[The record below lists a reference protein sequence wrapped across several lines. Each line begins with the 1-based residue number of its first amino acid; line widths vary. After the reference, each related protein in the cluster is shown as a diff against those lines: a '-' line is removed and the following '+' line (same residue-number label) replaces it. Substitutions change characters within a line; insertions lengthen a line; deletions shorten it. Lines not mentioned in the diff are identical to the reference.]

1 MLINKSG
8 NGAEELQQLTSS
20 YYANN
25 DFDRASTLWIL
36 EETKMTSL
44 VGGDLMAR
52 ALAHYNSSSYQ
63 KPSPSTEEARNDKLV
78 QLLQI
83 PIAYRTTL
91 RYYQLNTVSHE
102 TSGRKVKLDRD
113 NESMAWEWM
122 IDRDDAAQLRMA
134 NETTDML
141 ITWLETN
148 KIAEWMNSDN
158 RKASRELFINS
169 AVLFA
174 RAYPMSDESQS
185 FYYTV
190 VPFLRE
196 IQNIVLKKALGIHYT
211 PLLQR
216 WTSVQP
222 DDSGSGSAEE
232 GIPSLDEELE
242 EFYTKLLIYVQT
254 VQPLLAMVIAVKR
267 LSLQV
272 MPEGVMQ
279 HFKSMVQSRS
289 ASQIPLPDAV
299 QMHADNLDKDA
310 REILDDMKVLIRST
324 DPTAGVYKIIPDND
338 PNAKFART

>member
-1 MLINKSG
+1 MMLINKSG

-36 EETKMTSL
+36 EENQMTKL

-52 ALAHYNSSSYQ
+52 ALAHYNSDDFQ
-63 KPSPSTEEARNDKLV
+63 KENPSAEEAKNDKLV

-102 TSGRKVKLDRD
+102 TSGRKVKIDRE

-122 IDRDDAAQLRMA
+122 IDKDDAAQLRMA
-134 NETTDML
+134 HETTDML
-141 ITWLETN
+141 IDWLEAHQ
-148 KIAEWMNSDN
+148 IAEWMGSEN
-158 RKASRELFINS
+158 RKASRELFVNS
-169 AVLFA
+169 IGLFQQ
-174 RAYPMSDESQS
+174 AYPMVDHSQS
-185 FYYTV
+185 FFYTV

-196 IQNIVLKKALGIHYT
+196 IQNNVLRKALGTHYT

-216 WTSVQP
+216 WTSGETE
-222 DDSGSGSAEE
+222 SGSGSAGG
-232 GIPSLDEELE
+232 GISSLDEELE
-242 EFYTKLLIYVQT
+242 EFYDSLLRYVQT
-254 VQPLLAMVIAVKR
+254 VQPLLTMVIAVKR

-289 ASQIPLPDAV
+289 ASQIPLKDV
-299 QMHADNLDKDA
+299 MELHIKNLNDDA
-310 REILDDMKVLIRST
+310 RELLDDIKVFIRSA
-324 DPTAGVYKIIPDND
+324 DPEAGVYTILPENKEEN
-338 PNAKFART
+338 KFFRT